1 MFDRVRLPVSLLL
14 NSESHML
21 TTTFVEG
28 IIVIDEGI
36 NQEGVI
42 KVGKAILHAKN
53 TATDKH
59 IQVSLKLNYGCHIR
73 AHAEVFEVECVA
85 L

>member
-1 MFDRVRLPVSLLL
+1 
-14 NSESHML
+14 ML
-21 TTTFVEG
+21 TTTFVED

-42 KVGKAILHAKN
+42 KVGKAILHVKN

-59 IQVSLKLNYGCHIR
+59 IQVSLKLKNTGAARGPMPKYSK
-73 AHAEVFEVECVA
+73 
-85 L
+85 

>member
-1 MFDRVRLPVSLLL
+1 
-14 NSESHML
+14 ML

-28 IIVIDEGI
+28 IIVNDEGI

-42 KVGKAILHAKN
+42 KVGKAILHVKN

-59 IQVSLKLNYGCHIR
+59 IQVSLKLKLRVPHKGPCRSIR
-73 AHAEVFEVECVA
+73 SRVCCIVNPAFR
-85 L
+85 